1 MRTFIKN
8 IALRLNM
15 TRAENTPFLCN
26 AELNRIMDEEE
37 TNNLLTGSGT
47 KDEIRAATHRALDEP
62 RAGLRSVVP
71 DPFHGVCSSHRQ
83 SMANEHAPEESTS
96 ADKSLVGYPLKDSP
110 YFLGDISKAQEYLE
124 DQMRFGTENKSLDEL
139 TMEALHVE
147 ALHENAIFDMMR
159 SGGNTALIQELIAS
173 GKPVAV
179 DIPEV
184 EGRNPTLDRP
194 REITVTPLSDASKDF
209 IADQLEHR
217 RTERLR
223 ILEKVLDGNTEIVG
237 IPNEEP
243 VRIDLTQDMLDLPE
257 EPTGEGLKFIKQIHN
272 EFFATAWNWHRESKA
287 HGKTNYA
294 KHHRFFFLVGERV
307 HNDDWDEISKLE
319 SKGFT
324 VGYDKTLDR
333 VTVVVNDVSVWVD
346 MKGVVAEL
354 EKAKGPDWNRL
365 TGLK

>member
-62 RAGLRSVVP
+62 FAGMRPVRHPVVGGRYIP
-71 DPFHGVCSSHRQ
+71 
-83 SMANEHAPEESTS
+83 AA
-96 ADKSLVGYPLKDSP
+96 AD
-110 YFLGDISKAQEYLE
+110 E
-124 DQMRFGTENKSLDEL
+124 DTQMRFGNDGKSLEEL
-139 TMEALHVE
+139 ELEALHVE
-147 ALHENAIFDMMR
+147 ALHEDAVFDMMR

-179 DIPEV
+179 DIPEI

-194 REITVTPLSDASKDF
+194 REITVVPLSDASKDF

-223 ILEKVLDGNTEIVG
+223 ILEKVLDGNTKIIG